1 MDAAL
6 RPLGYV
12 RNDAEVLKE
21 LGWARS
27 EDVGWED
34 LAKFW
39 GLDPDD
45 KGAMNEA
52 TYYTCVKI
60 LCETMGKLP
69 LRLMQWESNGGV
81 RTARDHP
88 YYNVLA
94 VRPNPYCTASSFW
107 SRVEYD
113 RINHGNA
120 VVWKQPGR
128 RIGDPPVL
136 WQVPEG
142 EYDIWWDDARR
153 LADVPDIYY
162 RWRHGGRTLV
172 LKSSEV
178 MHFRWFDSADGVSG
192 VPLRQRLKGLIDG
205 ALGAQGFQNKLID
218 SGLTAKAVLQYT
230 ASLSDDSV
238 GIFKRSLDQYAKGE
252 FSDGTMNIMPLPIG
266 MSLQPLNMKLSD
278 SQFEELKK
286 YSAYQIAAA
295 FGIKPQQIN
304 DMTKQSYASSQ
315 AQQEAFY
322 QDTMLY
328 ILRTYEDEITWKLLT
343 PDMVQESYFVQAD
356 TSVMLRSDF
365 ATTVKANK
373 EAIDSGQMFPNE
385 ARYRLNLPAVPE
397 GNTLLC
403 NGNMIPVSMVGEQY
417 KRRAGETGDSDD
429 SGNRDGDGEGGD
441 EDGE

>member
-1 MDAAL
+1 
-6 RPLGYV
+6 
-12 RNDAEVLKE
+12 
-21 LGWARS
+21 
-27 EDVGWED
+27 
-34 LAKFW
+34 
-39 GLDPDD
+39 
-45 KGAMNEA
+45 
-52 TYYTCVKI
+52 
-60 LCETMGKLP
+60 
-69 LRLMQWESNGGV
+69 MQWESNGGV

-142 EYDIWWDDARR
+142 EYDIWWDDACR

-162 RWRHGGRTLV
+162 RWSHGSGTLV

-230 ASLSDDSV
+230 ASLSEDSV

-343 PDMVQESYFVQAD
+343 PDMIEQSYFVQAD

-373 EAIDSGQMFPNE
+373 EAIESGQMFPNE

-403 NGNMIPVSMVGEQY
+403 NGNMIPVSMAGEQY
-417 KRRAGETGDSDD
+417 ARGAGETGESDD
-429 SGNRDGDGEGGD
+429 SGSNDGDGEGGD

>member
-45 KGAMNEA
+45 RGAMNEA

-120 VVWKQPGR
+120 VVWKQPGAASATR
-128 RIGDPPVL
+128 RCSGRC
-136 WQVPEG
+136 
-142 EYDIWWDDARR
+142 RR
-153 LADVPDIYY
+153 ASTTS
-162 RWRHGGRTLV
+162 GGTTRGVWPTCRT
-172 LKSSEV
+172 STT
-178 MHFRWFDSADGVSG
+178 G
-192 VPLRQRLKGLIDG
+192 G
-205 ALGAQGFQNKLID
+205 A
-218 SGLTAKAVLQYT
+218 T
-230 ASLSDDSV
+230 
-238 GIFKRSLDQYAKGE
+238 
-252 FSDGTMNIMPLPIG
+252 
-266 MSLQPLNMKLSD
+266 
-278 SQFEELKK
+278 
-286 YSAYQIAAA
+286 AAA
-295 FGIKPQQIN
+295 
-304 DMTKQSYASSQ
+304 
-315 AQQEAFY
+315 
-322 QDTMLY
+322 
-328 ILRTYEDEITWKLLT
+328 
-343 PDMVQESYFVQAD
+343 
-356 TSVMLRSDF
+356 RS
-365 ATTVKANK
+365 
-373 EAIDSGQMFPNE
+373 
-385 ARYRLNLPAVPE
+385 
-397 GNTLLC
+397 C
-403 NGNMIPVSMVGEQY
+403 
-417 KRRAGETGDSDD
+417 
-429 SGNRDGDGEGGD
+429 
-441 EDGE
+441 